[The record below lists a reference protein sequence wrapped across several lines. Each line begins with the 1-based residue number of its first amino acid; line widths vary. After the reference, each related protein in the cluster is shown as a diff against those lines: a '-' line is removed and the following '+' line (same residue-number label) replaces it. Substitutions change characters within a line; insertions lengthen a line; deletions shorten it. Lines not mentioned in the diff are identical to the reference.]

1 MSFSQLFAG
10 CNVIRKLWNFYY
22 RILVHSAGGVLN
34 RYQLR
39 RPDFPQNVL
48 NKSFREYEYLSK
60 VDAAGGF
67 KKYEKAHL
75 ATLTKTFVP
84 KFTMLPKE
92 LVRHVVSFW
101 LHAGYY

>member
-1 MSFSQLFAG
+1 MDNYLYKNALHNAAHN
-10 CNVIRKLWNFYY
+10 C
-22 RILVHSAGGVLN
+22 
-34 RYQLR
+34 
-39 RPDFPQNVL
+39 DVL

-92 LVRHVVSFW
+92 LVRHVVSVW